1 MENTEKFLLT
11 GKLPRT
17 STSVTKFITLKSK
30 IELLP
35 WMTSSLHFSNT
46 LNLITNKENK
56 VNVEVEEMTQIIVTV
71 TVNKQNDITV

>member
-35 WMTSSLHFSNT
+35 WMISSLHFSNT

-56 VNVEVEEMTQIIVTV
+56 VNVEVEEMTQIIVTSYS
-71 TVNKQNDITV
+71 K

>member
-17 STSVTKFITLKSK
+17 SSVTKFITLKSK

-35 WMTSSLHFSNT
+35 WMISSLHFSNM